1 MRVTTSQLYDNLLAG
16 VQKQLSIQS
25 SGNEQITSGT
35 RFQTPAQ
42 AALDYRISLD
52 IRHAQMGVTGG
63 LEGTTIVESR
73 LSISQNNL
81 NSMTN
86 NFTRLKTLAVQQA
99 SGQLSVAD
107 RQAALS
113 EVGHLKTAF
122 LNAANQKW
130 EGQALFAGTAVDKDA
145 FVADPLSPSGYSY
158 NGSTQDRIVTISDT
172 QQIISNVRGDAP
184 AFALAFQTI
193 RDFETALQNNDSA
206 ALQNAVGSLTDAS
219 NALID
224 LTADVGARL
233 SALSYTTNAF
243 NDMKTHLDIRLN
255 THEGVDVAAV
265 VTQLQQSE
273 IALQASYNQISKL
286 QSLSLVNFLR

>member
-1 MRVTTSQLYDNLLAG
+1 MRVTTSQLYNNLLAG
-16 VQKQLSIQS
+16 VQKQLSVQS

-63 LEGTTIVESR
+63 LEGTAIVESR
-73 LSISQNNL
+73 LSVSQNNL
-81 NSMTN
+81 NSMSK

-99 SGQLSVAD
+99 SGQLSAAD

-113 EVGHLKTAF
+113 EVTHLRTAF
-122 LNAANQKW
+122 VNAANQKW

-145 FVADPLSPSGYSY
+145 FIADPLSPSGYSY

-172 QQIISNVRGDAP
+172 QQIISNVRGDST
-184 AFALAFQTI
+184 AFSLAFQAI
-193 RDFETALQNNDSA
+193 QDFETALQSNDPA
-206 ALQNAVGSLTDAS
+206 ALQNSVGSLTDAG

-233 SALSYTTNAF
+233 NALNYTITAYT
-243 NDMKTHLDIRLN
+243 DMKAHLATRLN

-265 VTQLQQSE
+265 VTQLQQSD
-273 IALQASYNQISKL
+273 IALQASYSQISNL
-286 QSLSLVNFLR
+286 QNLSLINFLR